1 MKVKYT
7 VYLSTIITILIVILL
22 SLYYFKDLERATE
35 IPKALTDLKINPHS
49 ETTTNSQEKIEIIT
63 VQKTLNTEEKTYQSI
78 IMPITKS
85 TIISSANGL
94 IYDNGKKYGQAINK
108 GDIIIRINSTEAK
121 NELLTQVVNYITAKD
136 TYQSNKYNVEKNN
149 ELLKKGI
156 ISKRENEESESTFM
170 KSLISFIKARVQF
183 KEIAESLSFDWQ
195 KIDQLDLSEQPFFEK
210 GNSEQIIELLL
221 NKDYILNLD
230 AKDSGVFLPH
240 INDNN
245 TTDSI
250 NTSKGHSIKKN
261 QIIGIIADQK
271 KVQLSINVPE
281 FDAIKF
287 QKGQPANVSISALNE
302 KKLTGEVVDIKKF
315 EYKTQQGQE
324 PTIPIIVHA
333 KCDTTCDYLYAMSS
347 EVTILKD
354 PKNSILVPI
363 SAVKKIENQ
372 EFVMVLKNNEYIKT
386 PVTVGLTTIDSITIT
401 KGLEQGDQIV
411 KNYPGE

>member
-271 KVQLSINVPE
+271 KVQLI
-281 FDAIKF
+281 
-287 QKGQPANVSISALNE
+287 
-302 KKLTGEVVDIKKF
+302 
-315 EYKTQQGQE
+315 
-324 PTIPIIVHA
+324 
-333 KCDTTCDYLYAMSS
+333 
-347 EVTILKD
+347 
-354 PKNSILVPI
+354 
-363 SAVKKIENQ
+363 
-372 EFVMVLKNNEYIKT
+372 
-386 PVTVGLTTIDSITIT
+386 
-401 KGLEQGDQIV
+401 
-411 KNYPGE
+411 